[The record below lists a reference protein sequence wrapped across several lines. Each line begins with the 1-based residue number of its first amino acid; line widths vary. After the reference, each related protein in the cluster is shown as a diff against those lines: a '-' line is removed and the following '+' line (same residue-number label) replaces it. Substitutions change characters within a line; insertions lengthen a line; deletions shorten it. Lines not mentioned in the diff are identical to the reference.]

1 MKTFERFN
9 IFISIFLCVCFLFL
23 IILFYFI
30 SFWAGGRAGAGEW
43 VCLSGWAS
51 GWDTYAQAEPKTFG
65 RAWALGPRLGPG
77 RARLYRAL
85 GWYWASRLTWIN
97 NIWRF
102 VDPKLL
108 VGVVD
113 MSALETISDGL
124 ANLLDHCC

>member
-1 MKTFERFN
+1 MCLFPLFN
-9 IFISIFLCVCFLFL
+9 YF
-23 IILFYFI
+23 ILFHF
-30 SFWAGGRAGAGEW
+30 GPAGAGEW

-65 RAWALGPRLGPG
+65 QAWALGPRLGPG
-77 RARLYRAL
+77 RARLYQAL

-108 VGVVD
+108 VVVVD
-113 MSALETISDGL
+113 MSALESWS
-124 ANLLDHCC
+124 AKSHS